1 MSKLYLIMGLPG
13 SGKTTKAEE
22 IRRLAPGRTKHFEA
36 DMFFLKDGKYV
47 FEPAKLSLAHQW
59 CEKETENAL
68 REHFDVIV
76 SNTFLTPA
84 ERKPYILLAKKFACE
99 LVVIPCSGNYG
110 STHNV
115 PAETME
121 RMKRKFVPFDR
132 EKEGF

>member
-22 IRRLAPGRTKHFEA
+22 ILRLAPDRTKHFEA
-36 DMFFLKDGKYV
+36 DMFFLSDGKYV
-47 FEPAKLSLAHQW
+47 FEPSKLSLAHQW

-68 REHFDVIV
+68 REYFDVIV

-121 RMKRKFVPFDR
+121 KMKRKSVPFDR